1 MQYINPVG
9 IDNYK
14 LQQLK
19 VAVAK
24 TQALFSQP
32 TNTSLRG
39 HPSKFVFRITVED
52 GFSFY
57 A

>member
-1 MQYINPVG
+1 MQYVNPAG

-24 TQALFSQP
+24 TQELFAQP
-32 TNTSLRG
+32 TNTSLTG
-39 HPSKFVFRITVED
+39 HTSKSVFRITVED

-57 A
+57 S

>member
-1 MQYINPVG
+1 MQYVNPAG

-24 TQALFSQP
+24 TQALFKDKQQES
-32 TNTSLRG
+32 
-39 HPSKFVFRITVED
+39 
-52 GFSFY
+52 
-57 A
+57 

>member
-1 MQYINPVG
+1 MQYVNPAG

-24 TQALFSQP
+24 TQALLKDKQQESP
-32 TNTSLRG
+32 
-39 HPSKFVFRITVED
+39 
-52 GFSFY
+52 
-57 A
+57 

>member
-1 MQYINPVG
+1 MQYVNPAG

-24 TQALFSQP
+24 MQALFTHQ
-32 TNTSLRG
+32 NMCL
-39 HPSKFVFRITVED
+39 E
-52 GFSFY
+52 
-57 A
+57 